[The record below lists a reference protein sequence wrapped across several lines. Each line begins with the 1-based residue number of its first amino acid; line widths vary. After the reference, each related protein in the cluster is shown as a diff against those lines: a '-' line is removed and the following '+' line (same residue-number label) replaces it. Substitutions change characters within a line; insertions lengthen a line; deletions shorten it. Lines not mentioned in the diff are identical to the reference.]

1 MNTTRTQLPRATA
14 DTVTVDEV
22 AAVAL
27 KIGQEIWGEKQ
38 FSELMNAADLPETTV
53 FTVVAAGPPSASVA
67 PYRGRHK
74 KEPA

>member
-1 MNTTRTQLPRATA
+1 MKPENTHAPSAA

-27 KIGQEIWGEKQ
+27 KIGQEIWGEEQ

-53 FTVVAAGPPSASVA
+53 YSVVAVGPPSAPA
-67 PYRGRHK
+67 PPYRGKHK